1 MSPADDDDSIQ
12 RLLLGEGSVRVEM
25 VRLTRSWREVVS
37 RHSLP
42 DPVLRELGKLT
53 AAGVLLASALK
64 FEGSLVLQIH
74 GDGPV
79 RLVVVECNSQG
90 QFRATAKTAEG
101 AAIADDA
108 ELAALVNQRGEG
120 RFVVTLDPGKQ
131 AENRQPYQGIV
142 SLEAESVSAMLES
155 YMARSE
161 QVPTRIWLAAN
172 AEQACGLLLQKL
184 PDDGGIR
191 TRSDLQAWDRL
202 VILAATVKE
211 DELLSLSPRAL
222 LHRLFWQE
230 TSRGVDIRSCRFA
243 CTCTRMKVGAM
254 LQMLGATEVE
264 DILAERGAVEV
275 NCDFCNEAYLFDA
288 VDCAQLFVSA
298 SGGAPATQTQH

>member
-1 MSPADDDDSIQ
+1 MSDSDDEDSMQ

-25 VRLTRSWREVVS
+25 VSLTRSWREVVS

-42 DPVLRELGKLT
+42 AAVLHELGKLT
-53 AAGVLLASALK
+53 SAGVLLASALK

-79 RLVVVECNSQG
+79 RLVVVESNAQG

-101 AAIADDA
+101 SVIAPDA
-108 ELAALVNQRGEG
+108 DLASMVNQRGEG

-172 AEQACGLLLQKL
+172 SERACGLLLQKL

-191 TRSDLQAWDRL
+191 TRSDQQAWDRL
-202 VILAATVKE
+202 VMLAATVKE
-211 DELLSLSPRAL
+211 SELLTLSPQAL

-230 TSRGVDIRSCRFA
+230 TSRGVDTRHCRFA
-243 CTCTRMKVGAM
+243 CTCTREKVAAM
-254 LQMLGATEVE
+254 LQMLGVNEVE
-264 DILAERGAVEV
+264 DILAERGSVEV
-275 NCDFCNEAYLFDA
+275 NCDFCNQAYLFDA
-288 VDCAQLFVSA
+288 IDCAQLFIAA
-298 SGGAPATQTQH
+298 SGGAPATPTQH